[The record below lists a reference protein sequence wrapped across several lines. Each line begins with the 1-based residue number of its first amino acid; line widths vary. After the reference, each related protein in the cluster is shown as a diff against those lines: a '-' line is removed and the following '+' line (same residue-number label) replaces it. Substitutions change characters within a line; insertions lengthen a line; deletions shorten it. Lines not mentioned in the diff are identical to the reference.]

1 MPERNA
7 KRPSTV
13 RGSRVVPWEPWT
25 CHNALVAED
34 VSAATRGAVVG
45 GVGEGVGGGGAAAA
59 VEAEVKRVSTG
70 NDGARDGVT
79 AHALDQRTRV
89 RGAVSNLK
97 RLIRDSSVT
106 DSFCC
111 KVAPRAL

>member
-25 CHNALVAED
+25 CDNALVAED

-45 GVGEGVGGGGAAAA
+45 GVGEGVGGGRAAAA
-59 VEAEVKRVSTG
+59 VEAEVERVSAG
-70 NDGARDGVT
+70 DDGARHGVA
-79 AHALDQRTRV
+79 AHSLDQRTRV
-89 RGAVSNLK
+89 CGAVSHLK
-97 RLIRDSSVT
+97 R
-106 DSFCC
+106 
-111 KVAPRAL
+111 KVMMH